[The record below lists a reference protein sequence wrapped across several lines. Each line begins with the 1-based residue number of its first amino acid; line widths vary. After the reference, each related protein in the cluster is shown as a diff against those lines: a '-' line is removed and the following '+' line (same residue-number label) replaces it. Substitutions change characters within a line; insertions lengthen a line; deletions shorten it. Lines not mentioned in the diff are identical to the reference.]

1 MENQTHTGAAL
12 LQPRLVRLA
21 FDALSDDIS
30 DRRGLKWEWTKVD
43 DDVMQEEIRPA
54 WEAIISE
61 CVRKHLE
68 VLDGECVVDHRD
80 GYQYAG
86 PFKNDE
92 AAREWIAL
100 QPNREQLRLVMN
112 AKIPLPNDESIHPES
127 KPNDHE

>member
-1 MENQTHTGAAL
+1 MENQTDTGATL
-12 LQPRLVRLA
+12 LQTRLVRQA

-43 DDVMQEEIRPA
+43 DDVMQNEIRTA

-68 VLDGECVVDHRD
+68 SLDGECVVDHRD

-86 PFKNDE
+86 PFKDDG

-112 AKIPLPNDESIHPES
+112 AKIPLPNDKIHP
-127 KPNDHE
+127 